1 MNAHTLTYTTRTMTI
16 SFKDTLLALAKKH
29 DDVVYGLIEHVDDVD
44 DDIDK
49 ERLLR
54 RFDHK
59 YCMGCELMMERDTL
73 FGDMKHEVYVAIVAT
88 FKNSSHAKKHTPPQY
103 MIDAHDN
110 DAESYDSHMYKE
122 PSYTHVR
129 YTYAMNHSDYIT
141 LDAQRAL
148 TVLHNTLRIYDKAY
162 EMYQRRCAYEIYKKY
177 QPITLQKG
185 TIYVYRMKNKHQYDF
200 TVMKSDDYMPLHQ
213 CEVSSIANGEVL
225 MDSILTVTKLVADEE
240 GIYYM
245 PSDDAAIDMLDRIAD
260 LINTCY
266 DEKYTNKLIDEVR
279 DILTA

>member
-1 MNAHTLTYTTRTMTI
+1 M
-16 SFKDTLLALAKKH
+16 
-29 DDVVYGLIEHVDDVD
+29 VYGLIEHDD

-54 RFDHK
+54 LFDYK
-59 YCMGCELMMERDTL
+59 YSMGCELIEERDGL
-73 FGDMKHEVYVAIVAT
+73 FGGMKHEVYVAIPAT
-88 FKNSSHAKKHTPPQY
+88 FKNSLHAKKHTPPHY

-110 DAESYDSHMYKE
+110 DNDTDSYDSRM
-122 PSYTHVR
+122 YTHVS
-129 YTYAMNHSDYIT
+129 YTYAMSRPDYIT
-141 LDAQRAL
+141 LDAHTAL
-148 TVLHNTLRIYDKAY
+148 TVLHNALRIYDKAY

-185 TIYVYRMKNKHQYDF
+185 TIHVYRMKNKHQYDF
-200 TVMKSDDYMPLHQ
+200 TVMKSDDYKPLHQ
-213 CEVSSIANGEVL
+213 RDVSSIANGEIL
-225 MDSILTVTKLVADEE
+225 MDSILMATKLVADEE

-245 PSDDAAIDMLDRIAD
+245 PSDEAAISMLDRIAD

-266 DEKYTNKLIDEVR
+266 DEKHTNRLIDEVR